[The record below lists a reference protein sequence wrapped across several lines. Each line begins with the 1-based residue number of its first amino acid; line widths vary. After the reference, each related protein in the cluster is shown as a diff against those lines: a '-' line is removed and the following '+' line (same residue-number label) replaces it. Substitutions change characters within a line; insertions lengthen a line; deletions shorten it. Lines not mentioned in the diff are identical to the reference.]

1 MRRTSNF
8 QYHQCSYHAREEQLW
23 NKTLNA
29 WTAWRHFCLT
39 INVQMELMYLIWLFY
54 QQDQRTTLCFMLL
67 ALLYTFASIHY
78 TVSQKDIPDV
88 FSYNIVGFSQYLAE
102 IILRK

>member
-1 MRRTSNF
+1 
-8 QYHQCSYHAREEQLW
+8 
-23 NKTLNA
+23 
-29 WTAWRHFCLT
+29 
-39 INVQMELMYLIWLFY
+39 MELMYLIWLFY